1 MVGRYVIRGS
11 IDLLDKATD
20 STVPGAS
27 FVWLAVGSISKHMSN
42 SADSS
47 VGAHRGRKSHC
58 ATKPC
63 YCSCGSMYGLSK
75 EQKT

>member
-11 IDLLDKATD
+11 SDLLDEAAD

-27 FVWLAVGSISKHMSN
+27 FVWLAVDSISKHMSN

-47 VGAHRGRKSHC
+47 VGGTGGERVIAL
-58 ATKPC
+58 TKPC
-63 YCSCGSMYGLSK
+63 
-75 EQKT
+75 